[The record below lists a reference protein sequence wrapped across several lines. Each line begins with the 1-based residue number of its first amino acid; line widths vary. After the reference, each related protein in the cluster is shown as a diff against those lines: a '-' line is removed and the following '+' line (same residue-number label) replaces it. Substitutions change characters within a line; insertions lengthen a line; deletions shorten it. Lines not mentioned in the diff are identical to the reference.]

1 MQEYKEGS
9 KKIEINIRISE
20 FEVPPIQDVLVVG
33 KKAPIGPE
41 AARRMVDVLSPDQYD
56 ILKIEHPFIE
66 AVIIRKALCR
76 IISPEKIIKIIIEES
91 EKIMDEDMLI
101 KMQLDISLQIS
112 KVIDL

>member
-9 KKIEINIRISE
+9 KKVEINIRLSE

-56 ILKIEHPFIE
+56 ILKIDHPFIE
-66 AVIIRKALCR
+66 AIIIRKALCR
-76 IISPEKIIKIIIEES
+76 ILSPEKIIKLIVEES